1 MNGERWFP
9 DIRSKKRSIRG
20 TWAVVY
26 SLAAAFMAV
35 WYLYTSG
42 FGVVSTE
49 TNRGFYLLFT
59 AVLVFLTYPATSKSP
74 GNRPSQG
81 IFSTASRRNPITTKR
96 IPTMITILPI
106 RCVCID

>member
-1 MNGERWFP
+1 MNGEKWF
-9 DIRSKKRSIRG
+9 IEIKSKKRTIRG

-26 SLAAAFMAV
+26 SLAAAFMAA

-59 AVLVFLTYPATSKSP
+59 AVLVFLTYPATAKSP
-74 GNRPSQG
+74 GKGDGHLLPERPQG
-81 IFSTASRRNPITTKR
+81 CFAQKVPVTFSRHAG
-96 IPTMITILPI
+96 
-106 RCVCID
+106 